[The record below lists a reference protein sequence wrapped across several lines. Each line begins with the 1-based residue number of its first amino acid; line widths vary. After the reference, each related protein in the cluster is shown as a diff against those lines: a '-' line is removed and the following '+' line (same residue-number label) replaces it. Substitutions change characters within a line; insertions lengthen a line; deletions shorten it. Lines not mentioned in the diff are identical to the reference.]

1 MWQRAGAVTARTS
14 GAQTRGVKAHRASVN
29 GDETARDAGR
39 RATRRQAVRT
49 GPPTEAGLAI
59 FAQVTDRAFTQND
72 DERRTPANTL
82 AARPSRSQ
90 IRSGSHARHQLLP

>member
-1 MWQRAGAVTARTS
+1 MWQRGRAVTARTS
-14 GAQTRGVKAHRASVN
+14 VAQTRGVKARRASVN

-49 GPPTEAGLAI
+49 GPATEAGLAI

-72 DERRTPANTL
+72 DEWRTPANTL
-82 AARPSRSQ
+82 TARPSRSHDQ
-90 IRSGSHARHQLLP
+90 ER

>member
-1 MWQRAGAVTARTS
+1 VATS
-14 GAQTRGVKAHRASVN
+14 TGGDCTDERSADAGVKAHRASVN